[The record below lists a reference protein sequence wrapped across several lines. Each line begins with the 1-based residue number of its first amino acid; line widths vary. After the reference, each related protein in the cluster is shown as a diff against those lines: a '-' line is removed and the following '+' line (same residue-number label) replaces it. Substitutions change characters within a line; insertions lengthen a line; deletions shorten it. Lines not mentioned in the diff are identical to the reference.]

1 MNNRGTVAL
10 NDEPSIEDQL
20 GRDKYASALAR
31 LAQTCET
38 PMVIGIY
45 AGWGAGKTTLMHLVQ
60 AKLDADR
67 TTTVW
72 FDSWLHQYDD
82 SPAVALL
89 QTMVQQLKLGDE
101 GKKIILTVAAALSG
115 ALMKKLT
122 GLAVNDIKDLLSQYE
137 EEQFHT
143 REVRSRLRDYFQQLT
158 KAATSGG
165 TRRLIFFIDDL
176 DRCSAETT
184 LSMLEA
190 LKLYLNIPGCVYFL
204 GVDRS
209 ALERSISHRYGD
221 KAVSELQYLDKI
233 VQLPFAVP
241 PTTPEAMDQYVSSLL
256 SEQLLPCRLI
266 LIQGLGDNPR
276 RAKRFI
282 NTLALNHELASA
294 GNLINYDV
302 STLAATLLIQYRRPR
317 LYERMAENPDL
328 MTRLIDGSLPD
339 EDVKDL
345 FGDDQRLRQAL
356 HSITAGTAVNIGQY
370 LYLTKIAGVNATS
383 QSDEFDVTITA
394 RGPNVVSLIKA
405 VREITSLGLKEA
417 KDIVDAIPRK
427 VGRFPRSVAQEV
439 TRKLEETGA
448 KVEMAIADSVA

>member
-1 MNNRGTVAL
+1 MNSPRTVAL

-20 GRDKYASALAR
+20 GRDNYATALAR

-45 AGWGAGKTTLMHLVQ
+45 AGWGAGKTTLMHLIQ
-60 AKLDADR
+60 AKLDPSLA
-67 TTTVW
+67 TTVW

-89 QTMVQQLKLGDE
+89 QTMVQELNLGEE

-122 GLAVNDIKDLLSQYE
+122 GLAINDVKELLSQYE
-137 EEQFHT
+137 EEQFHV
-143 REVRSRLRDYFQQLT
+143 REVRARLREYFHKLT
-158 KAATSGG
+158 QAATMGG

-221 KAVSELQYLDKI
+221 KSISELQYLDKI

-241 PTTPEAMDQYVSSLL
+241 PTTPDAMEQYVSSLL
-256 SEQLLPCRLI
+256 SEPLLPSRPVLI
-266 LIQGLGDNPR
+266 RGLGDNPR
-276 RAKRFI
+276 RAKRFV
-282 NTLALNHELASA
+282 NTLALNHELAGA
-294 GNLINYDV
+294 GDIADYDV
-302 STLAATLLIQYRRPR
+302 SILAAVLLIQYRSPR
-317 LYERMAENPDL
+317 LYERIADNPSLMSRAIAADL
-328 MTRLIDGSLPD
+328 SDN
-339 EDVKDL
+339 EAKDL
-345 FGDDQRLRQAL
+345 FGDDRRLHRAL
-356 HSITAGTAVNIGQY
+356 RSIPKEATSNIGHY
-370 LYLTKIAGVNATS
+370 LYLTKVAGLDAASDV
-383 QSDEFDVTITA
+383 DEFE
-394 RGPNVVSLIKA
+394 VVVIESGANKVSVIKA

-417 KDIVDAIPRK
+417 KDLVDGAPRS
-427 VGRFPRSVAQEV
+427 VGRFPRTVAQQV
-439 TRKLEETGA
+439 ARKLEDAGA
-448 KVEMAIADSVA
+448 SIEMQITA